1 MCYLRAR
8 VPSQDHPGC
17 TEAPI
22 GRDVWM
28 RSTSARFMNCSSA
41 STRAVCGFFANGN
54 GARKKRKDK
63 NAKNCQQPARSRGQR
78 ARTYAQK
85 TVEIDAARVERAMEM
100 INRVLDRVIFGYQ
113 VDESVGG
120 GYVLRS

>member
-1 MCYLRAR
+1 
-8 VPSQDHPGC
+8 
-17 TEAPI
+17 
-22 GRDVWM
+22 
-28 RSTSARFMNCSSA
+28 MNCSSA
-41 STRAVCGFFANGN
+41 STRAVCSFLPMAMVR
-54 GARKKRKDK
+54 AKKKKTEKDK
-63 NAKNCQQPARSRGQR
+63 NAKNCQQPARSRGHR